1 MSSVYICFQ
10 GGAADSFR
18 SALAKL
24 CEESLAVSITLR
36 SGEELGAV
44 LISMND
50 EVLVVERWDGETR
63 LPSEVLATLPVADI
77 VTVTVY

>member
-1 MSSVYICFQ
+1 MGSACMCFKD
-10 GGAADSFR
+10 GAADSFR

-24 CEESLAVSITLR
+24 CEESLAVSIALR

-50 EVLVVERWDGETR
+50 EVLVFERWNRGSG
-63 LPSEVLATLPVADI
+63 LPSEELATLAVADI
-77 VTVTVY
+77 ATVAVY